1 MLTLNSFIS
10 QRADQIQTQMQT
22 VIMNQIDEVESAK
35 VSVMNHMLGLSSSRF
50 TIREQFTYLERLKG
64 TLNVMLDM
72 YKEFFGT
79 EFQIPEPEV
88 SEETT
93 TL

>member
-1 MLTLNSFIS
+1 MLTLNTFIS
-10 QRADQIQTQMQT
+10 QRADQIQKQMQT

-35 VSVMNHMLGLSSSRF
+35 LSVMNHLLGLSSSRF
-50 TIREQFTYLERLKG
+50 TIREQFTYVERVQG

-72 YKEFFGT
+72 YKELFGT
-79 EFQIPEPEV
+79 EFQKPEPET